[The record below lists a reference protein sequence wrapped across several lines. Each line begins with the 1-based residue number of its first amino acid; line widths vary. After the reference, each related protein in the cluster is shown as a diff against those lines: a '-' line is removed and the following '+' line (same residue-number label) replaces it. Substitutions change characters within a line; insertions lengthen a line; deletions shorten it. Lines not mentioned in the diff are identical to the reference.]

1 MAQIP
6 PPTKIYDPPGFVA
19 DGRSL
24 FPTLDTFG
32 SLEGGGTPLYESLCR
47 VMTYMT
53 EPPVAGTLPAKMA
66 AVVFTDGKDEPVTTT
81 GFSCFTT
88 TDVLDK
94 SQQSGVNIFTIGLAG
109 EVDGKALAE
118 LAEGSGGT
126 FLFAE
131 DTTQLIT
138 IYGSLGNLLSG
149 VLPTYKITYQIT
161 TDVAGA
167 FQAGRAVLGVL
178 NVSTG
183 TTSTPVVKLPFIVRI
198 F

>member
-1 MAQIP
+1 
-6 PPTKIYDPPGFVA
+6 
-19 DGRSL
+19 
-24 FPTLDTFG
+24 
-32 SLEGGGTPLYESLCR
+32 
-47 VMTYMT
+47 
-53 EPPVAGTLPAKMA
+53 
-66 AVVFTDGKDEPVTTT
+66 
-81 GFSCFTT
+81 
-88 TDVLDK
+88 
-94 SQQSGVNIFTIGLAG
+94 VNIFTIGLAG

-149 VLPTYKITYQIT
+149 VLPTYKMTFQIT
-161 TDVAGA
+161 TDAAGT

-178 NVSTG
+178 NVNTG